1 MPVATQTTCTGL
13 TETIVNLNLVSK
25 TVLNFRFVA
34 ADGYTKDSFEY
45 SVKKGDAAYTN
56 VRIATED
63 SYIVLSIR
71 GIAAKELGDEFTVT
85 IKNKTDGTSRTF
97 TGSAM
102 AYVNLSQDQDAIP
115 AALAKALYNY
125 YLVAYTY
132 FH

>member
-1 MPVATQTTCTGL
+1 M
-13 TETIVNLNLVSK
+13 
-25 TVLNFRFVA
+25 A